1 MLEMAGIET
10 VGSKTFPDHHR
21 YNDTD
26 LELLRKL
33 VEANRA
39 DCLLTTEKDIV
50 NLPELLSFKIPLY
63 WAAIEPVVDEEA
75 RLVSWVWEELG
86 FPRKQSP
93 LQTNISE
100 RTGNEFA

>member
-21 YNDTD
+21 YNDDD
-26 LELLRKL
+26 LELLREL

-50 NLPELLSFKIPLY
+50 NLPELLAFKIPLY
-63 WAAIEPVVDEEA
+63 WAAIETVVDEEA
-75 RLVSWVWEELG
+75 RLLNWLGEELE
-86 FPRKQSP
+86 FPRERPP
-93 LQTNISE
+93 LPASIAGST
-100 RTGNEFA
+100 

>member
-21 YNDTD
+21 YHDDD

-50 NLPELLSFKIPLY
+50 NLPEMVSRIPLY

-75 RLVSWVWEELG
+75 RLVNWIWEELG
-86 FPRKQSP
+86 LPRKRSP
-93 LQTNISE
+93 LPASISE
-100 RTGNEFA
+100 RS